1 MATKP
6 NLLARITNKP
16 HLNPDDFVTAGAMP
30 NTQATKSPT
39 TPEAPAKE
47 KATYRLSSQCIKTL
61 LRVSGERGGRRKG
74 WPMDKIVEEALMDWF
89 AKENIDVVE

>member
-6 NLLARITNKP
+6 NLLAKITNKP
-16 HLNPDDFVTAGAMP
+16 HLNPDDFVAGG
-30 NTQATKSPT
+30 ATPITHASKPST
-39 TPEAPAKE
+39 TSEVPLKE
-47 KATYRLSSQCIKTL
+47 KATYRLSSHCIKTL

-89 AKENIDVVE
+89 AKENIEVVE